1 MPGDLHPE
9 AEIQVREGESSD
21 AQRWPEEDRP
31 EGGLDHTWLGLV
43 CACLTNAQ
51 GCCRG
56 SLGSTLCKPLGSSET
71 EPTVCSEQNEEKGGR
86 RRAAHQVCA
95 DQADLCGSGCGQGE
109 TYSQGGPRN
118 LCVCG
123 PCLAKTLQS

>member
-43 CACLTNAQ
+43 VRMPN
-51 GCCRG
+51 
-56 SLGSTLCKPLGSSET
+56 K
-71 EPTVCSEQNEEKGGR
+71 CSGM
-86 RRAAHQVCA
+86 
-95 DQADLCGSGCGQGE
+95 LPWL
-109 TYSQGGPRN
+109 PREH
-118 LCVCG
+118 
-123 PCLAKTLQS
+123 TLQTPGQQ